1 MSFDEAHRRVQ
12 QLCDHFDAR
21 RDEIMSSEYKEATA
35 RAEFV
40 TPFFE
45 ALGWDVNNA
54 AHRTIYEKDCVLE
67 KAEAHGGTQR
77 SADYAFRRP
86 GTHLTAFF
94 VEAKRPSVDIR
105 HHDECYQAVLY
116 GWNASTPLVILTDF
130 EQFLILDA
138 RSRPDK
144 RNAASH
150 ILRENGS
157 YTYRDYRDAEKF
169 TEIWGLFSR
178 QAVADGSIDKAA
190 AALPRLSG
198 GVRRDELFARGTRAV
213 DDVFLAQMERW
224 RETLA
229 KSLKRTNQDLSG
241 EELTSITQRIL
252 DRLIFLRF
260 LEDRLIE
267 RDVTFDQIGRS
278 GSAWRDFERV
288 SDRLDARYN
297 GIIYKH
303 DRVGVDN
310 PSLYVDDAAFAGV
323 VEHLEPRNS
332 DYKFATIPLTIL
344 GSIYERFLGNVIVAT
359 DKTARVEPKPEVR
372 KAHGVYYTPDYIV
385 RYIVDQTVGRCVTKK
400 TPKQI
405 EEMRFA
411 DIACG
416 SGGFLEEVF
425 STLIRY
431 HLRWYIDNGA
441 AKWEK
446 RGLLRR
452 RETDGDYVLTLS
464 EKRRILLNNIY
475 GIDIDP
481 QAVEVTQLSL
491 YLRLLEDES
500 FPSTQLLFDMEHHA
514 LLPDLRDNIIC
525 GNSLIETDIA
535 DLFGLTP
542 EELEKTR
549 PLDIKYAFKNIR
561 GREQGGMF
569 DAIVGNPPY
578 DVVEKDRG
586 KASWPHDLLLRYVRD
601 ADRLQDALGG
611 KLNLYRFFVVR
622 GIDLVVNGGWLGM
635 IVPLSLL
642 GDISCARPRR
652 RLLSS
657 LAQLH
662 AACFPQKDVPSR
674 RVFRDA
680 KLSTMTFTGRKP
692 AATIPSEQRKIA
704 LDIYPWNVFTDAPRQ
719 LTIALSEVEI
729 LDPVN
734 LPIPLA
740 SEDQWKLCQK
750 IHRARGVRRLGQIS
764 DFNVTRGE
772 INQTIYRA
780 YISQNSR
787 HARLLKG
794 VEIAPYRIRT
804 KLSQGEREWLDEKAY
819 LKEFPARSTTNERRI
834 ATQRITGVDE
844 RLRVVA
850 TIIEPPAYFAD
861 STNSI
866 TLCNGSDYA
875 LEYLLGLL
883 NSKLTQWR
891 FKLTSSNNNVGTNE
905 LDSLPIRT
913 IRLSQPGDR
922 SVHDHMVKLVKK
934 MLATKRAEDA
944 AEGARREHWTRQC
957 EALDRQIDQLVY
969 ELYGL
974 TDKEIALIKE
984 T

>member
-1 MSFDEAHRRVQ
+1 MTSFEGAHKRVQ

-21 RDEIMSSEYKEATA
+21 RDEIMSPEYREATA
-35 RAEFV
+35 RAEFI

-45 ALGWDVNNA
+45 ALGWDVNNT
-54 AHRTIYEKDCVLE
+54 AHRTIYDKDCVLE

-94 VEAKRPSVDIR
+94 VEAKKPSIDIR
-105 HHDECYQAVLY
+105 HHDECYQTVLY
-116 GWNASTPLVILTDF
+116 GWNASTPLVVLTDF

-178 QAVADGSIDKAA
+178 EAVADGSIDKAA

-198 GVRRDELFARGTRAV
+198 RIRKDELFARGTRAV
-213 DDVFLAQMERW
+213 DDDFLAQMERW
-224 RETLA
+224 RESLA
-229 KSLKRTNQDLSG
+229 KSLKRTNQDLNG
-241 EELTSITQRIL
+241 EELTSITQRVL

-297 GIIYKH
+297 GIVYKH
-303 DRVGVDN
+303 DRDGVDN
-310 PSLYVDDAAFAGV
+310 PGLYVDDATFAGV

-332 DYKFATIPLTIL
+332 DYKFATIPVTIL

-372 KAHGVYYTPDYIV
+372 KAGGVYYTPDYIV
-385 RYIVDQTVGRCVTKK
+385 RYIVDQTVGRCIAKK

-416 SGGFLEEVF
+416 SGSFLVEVF
-425 STLIRY
+425 ATLIRY

-446 RGLLRR
+446 RGILRR
-452 RETDGDYVLTLS
+452 RETDGDYVLTLA

-475 GIDIDP
+475 GVDIDQ

-500 FPSTQLLFDMEHHA
+500 FPSTQLLFDLEHHA

-542 EELEKTR
+542 EEAAKIH
-549 PLDIKYAFKNIR
+549 PLDIRYAFKDIKAKKD
-561 GREQGGMF
+561 GGMF
-569 DAIVGNPPY
+569 DAVVGNPPY
-578 DVVEKDRG
+578 VQLSMEDFRNEHVNRY
-586 KASWPHDLLLRYVRD
+586 LRTTYGFSGG
-601 ADRLQDALGG
+601 RLNTFAFFLERARALARTQGRIG
-611 KLNLYRFFVVR
+611 Y
-622 GIDLVVNGGWLGM
+622 
-635 IVPLSLL
+635 IVPNTIVSQEYYEEL
-642 GDISCARPRR
+642 RR
-652 RLLSS
+652 RLLDGTWIEHVTAPSGQIFDAAVVETVVLICSKVAATPAANIQTGFHTIQSDGTLKDVVSARRRDLLSNYKASLIVPSDPAIRALKDKLDRFQKAFGDKLHINQAIALKHDRAACLVSRKLGAAYREVLDGRHIGRYFTGSSPNYFKFDLSKIHSCKREDIFLAPAKILFRRVGDRLIGTLDTKQKFALNTLVVVTSKDDCPYDLRFILGIFNSS
-657 LAQLH
+657 LMNFVYVTFLKSTKKVFSEIQARQVAQLPLP
-662 AACFPQKDVPSR
+662 C
-674 RVFRDA
+674 
-680 KLSTMTFTGRKP
+680 
-692 AATIPSEQRKIA
+692 
-704 LDIYPWNVFTDAPRQ
+704 LDMR
-719 LTIALSEVEI
+719 
-729 LDPVN
+729 
-734 LPIPLA
+734 
-740 SEDQWKLCQK
+740 
-750 IHRARGVRRLGQIS
+750 
-764 DFNVTRGE
+764 
-772 INQTIYRA
+772 
-780 YISQNSR
+780 
-787 HARLLKG
+787 
-794 VEIAPYRIRT
+794 
-804 KLSQGEREWLDEKAY
+804 
-819 LKEFPARSTTNERRI
+819 
-834 ATQRITGVDE
+834 
-844 RLRVVA
+844 
-850 TIIEPPAYFAD
+850 
-861 STNSI
+861 
-866 TLCNGSDYA
+866 
-875 LEYLLGLL
+875 
-883 NSKLTQWR
+883 
-891 FKLTSSNNNVGTNE
+891 
-905 LDSLPIRT
+905 
-913 IRLSQPGDR
+913 DR
-922 SVHDHMVKLVKK
+922 SQRSKHDALVKLVDK
-934 MLATKRAEDA
+934 MLTAKKAEA
-944 AEGARREHWTRQC
+944 EAEGARREHWTRQC
-957 EALDRQIDQLVY
+957 EALDRQIDALVY

-974 TDKEIALIKE
+974 TDKEIALVE
-984 T
+984 QTR